1 MKLHWLGLIGGVFF
15 YILALLPGVLPHRAD
30 IVFMIFSGLLIAS
43 FTFIGFDIPSPRKKL
58 AILSLTIGSLVLIG
72 AALMAITGHPYILFI
87 IAVPTLGLVFFGLR
101 QLLDERKRDEV

>member
-43 FTFIGFDIPSPRKKL
+43 FTFIGFDIPSPG
-58 AILSLTIGSLVLIG
+58 TNG
-72 AALMAITGHPYILFI
+72 P
-87 IAVPTLGLVFFGLR
+87 LR
-101 QLLDERKRDEV
+101 YCQ